1 MEKVVNSIPVQFS
14 NYEKLSE
21 TVSKVKVL
29 IMYCGVNRNGSYMS
43 KEAVEKAI
51 PSLYG
56 CPIVGDYK
64 QENFTDHG
72 GKITIDSTGIKYE
85 ETTKPYGFVDLD
97 DKFANVRW
105 EEVEDADGNTKNYLV
120 CDAYLWRKRYPELD
134 IVFEN
139 GAWQSMELNVNEYK
153 SKDDGYVDLTD
164 FTFDALCI
172 LGKSDNAD
180 ENVEPCF
187 EEASIH
193 SYSLKKDEFKAEFS
207 AMMQEI
213 RASITE
219 EVVEVV
225 EEDVVEETVE
235 ESVIEESVVEEFEV
249 IEDKVESTEEIAS
262 EVEKTVEEPKFKK
275 RNFELSYSQ
284 IVDEIYSLINTY
296 DEEGWMNYEYWICE
310 TFTSYVI
317 VRESESYD
325 YYKLPYSVEDNVVSI
340 GEKTPVYSAWLT
352 ADEKQALEDMKS
364 EYSVLKEKES
374 QLIQSQINSQKD
386 ELFEKYDEILL
397 ENEEYIEIKK
407 RRDEFSVVEL
417 KSTLALLYVE
427 SNVHFSVKT
436 KKSGIVELVN
446 ESKDSNPVADPYGGL
461 FNLKK

>member
-1 MEKVVNSIPVQFS
+1 MEKNVNSIPVQFS

-21 TVSKVKVL
+21 TVSKVKIL
-29 IMYCGVNRNGSYMS
+29 IMYLNNNRNGSYIS
-43 KEAVEKAI
+43 KEAVEKAL

-56 CPIVGDYK
+56 CPVVGEYK
-64 QENFTDHG
+64 ERVENFGDHG
-72 GKITIDSTGIKYE
+72 GRVTIDSDGIKYE

-105 EEVEDADGNTKNYLV
+105 EEIEDGDGNTKNYLV

-172 LGKSDNAD
+172 LGKSNNAD

-187 EEASIH
+187 EEASVH
-193 SYSLKKDEFKAEFS
+193 SYSLKKDEFKVEFS

-213 RASITE
+213 RASLTE
-219 EVVEVV
+219 EVAKEGVLEEIEATKGAVEPEATIDPIV
-225 EEDVVEETVE
+225 EEAVN
-235 ESVIEESVVEEFEV
+235 
-249 IEDKVESTEEIAS
+249 
-262 EVEKTVEEPKFKK
+262 EPKFKK

-284 IVDEIYSLINTY
+284 IIDEIYSLINTF
-296 DEEGWMNYEYWICE
+296 DEDGWMNYEYWICE
-310 TFTSYVI
+310 TFASYVI

-325 YYKLPYSVEDNVVSI
+325 YYKLPYFIENDVISI

-364 EYSVLKEKES
+364 EYSVLKEKEA
-374 QLIQSQINSQKD
+374 QLIESQINSQKD

-436 KKSGIVELVN
+436 KKSGIVELAS
-446 ESKDSNPVADPYGGL
+446 ESKDSNPIADPYGGL